1 MPKNKKK
8 KNKQTTNV
16 ENGVGETVTRDQ
28 DMVNRV
34 KEEHVNLSEAAV
46 NLNEGGETSSRDQNL
61 VTNDKDGPAQLLEIA
76 DEQSVNVD
84 SNGVVEVPNRD
95 LNLLES
101 GNDEH
106 IQPPESTDGE
116 SSIMD
121 SNGHLPNG
129 KECVSFPSINID
141 FRRFFVLYAHDS
153 WYTSNIVS

>member
-1 MPKNKKK
+1 MPPKHKKK
-8 KNKQTTNV
+8 KNNKQSTNV
-16 ENGVGETVTRDQ
+16 ENGVGESATSRDQ
-28 DMVNRV
+28 DLVNKG
-34 KEEHVNLSEAAV
+34 KEEHVNFSEGVA
-46 NLNEGGETSSRDQNL
+46 NLNGDGETSTRDQNL
-61 VTNDKDGPAQLLEIA
+61 VTNDKDEPAQLLEIA
-76 DEQSVNVD
+76 GEQSVNVD

-106 IQPPESTDGE
+106 IQQPESADGE

-141 FRRFFVLYAHDS
+141 FRRFFCVICS
-153 WYTSNIVS
+153 